1 MFKKVLSVLF
11 AAALC
16 LVAVAGTK
24 ANAATITL
32 PKDCAWIYYDS
43 QWDSYK
49 LTAFNDNEGVGAGT
63 ICDDIGTIYALEI
76 TVKAAS
82 TPDTSVIINAES
94 ANWDQHD
101 GMDWADNGDGTY
113 TTVLKKDGPFSL
125 FKTADTYA
133 QICLG
138 AWGAVDIEVVG
149 AKWLDKDG
157 GVIKL
162 ELYPEQ
168 APITDMTK
176 PLKPLSFLRISV
188 KSPLFPQQYSTA
200 SAHSLSVAAL

>member
-1 MFKKVLSVLF
+1 MLKKVLSVLL

-16 LVAVAGTK
+16 VVATTGTS
-24 ANAATITL
+24 AQAATITL
-32 PKDCAWIYYDS
+32 PDRSDCNWIYYDS
-43 QWDSYK
+43 QYDSYK
-49 LTAFNDNEGVGAGT
+49 ITAFNDAEGVTAGT
-63 ICDDIGTIYALEI
+63 ICDDIATIYALEI

-113 TTVLKKDGPFSL
+113 TTTLKKDGPFSL

-138 AWGAVDIEVVG
+138 PWGGVDIEVVG

-157 GVIKL
+157 GVIKAYGAGAAGGSL
-162 ELYPEQ
+162 PKTGVVSSVVFYGIGALLIGGGVV
-168 APITDMTK
+168 ATK
-176 PLKPLSFLRISV
+176 KA
-188 KSPLFPQQYSTA
+188 KKED
-200 SAHSLSVAAL
+200 